1 MNVYKELRRPPRSLN
16 LDQHLFSLSTQIQ
29 TRQPAISNPSKFSP
43 AALSPSQLCPQIS
56 QVYFHLVRAFSAR
69 YLCNPLFGLFVAST
83 TVLHNKLDFALFLS
97 YCILLCLK
105 HPLESYQ
112 FYPLRGHLHIHHI
125 DASSLVAILDC
136 QRKHSAHNNNHLFYL
151 NTPR

>member
-1 MNVYKELRRPPRSLN
+1 MDVYKELRRPLRSLN

-29 TRQPAISNPSKFSP
+29 TRQPAVSNPSKFSP
-43 AALSPSQLCPQIS
+43 AALSASQTCLQIP
-56 QVYFHLVRAFSAR
+56 QVYFLPVRAFSAR

-83 TVLHNKLDFALFLS
+83 RVLHNKLGFALFLS

-112 FYPLRGHLHIHHI
+112 FYPLRGYLHIHHI
-125 DASSLVAILDC
+125 NASSLVAILDC
-136 QRKHSAHNNNHLFYL
+136 PKETLGA
-151 NTPR
+151 